1 MTSATG
7 PAPFGK
13 ARRLLK
19 PEQFKQ
25 VFNRCY
31 RSNDQY
37 FTFCAHYSDE
47 SPGRLG
53 LAISRR
59 HARHAVQRNR
69 LKRIVREHFRLM
81 GEALRGIDIVVL
93 NKPAA
98 TDADNARL
106 HASVI
111 AHLRRVVA
119 KRGELRGGI
128 PHNTAP

>member
-1 MTSATG
+1 VRPPAG
-7 PAPFGK
+7 PRPFGK

-19 PEQFKQ
+19 GEQFKQ
-25 VFNRCY
+25 VFQRCY
-31 RSNDQY
+31 RSHDTY
-37 FTFCAHYSDE
+37 FTFCAHYNAA

-69 LKRIVREHFRLM
+69 LKRIVRERFRLA
-81 GEALRGIDIVVL
+81 GDELQGIDVVVL

-98 TDADNARL
+98 TDADNASL
-106 HASVI
+106 HASVE
-111 AHLRRVVA
+111 AHLRRIVA
-119 KRGELRGGI
+119 KRGELRGRI